1 MHRIFIIF
9 LFIASLLFA
18 APERSFH
25 TTPDR
30 EKDMIHMSIDVEV
43 DITAGTI
50 SGNVSHTF
58 TPFSSSTN
66 RVSFDT
72 ESTSIHR
79 VTLGNELLTFTQ
91 DSKNLWINLDKA
103 YGWEDTI
110 TVNIDFTSHPTI
122 GFYFVRPDS
131 SYPDKQLQG
140 WTQGEDIDNHFWVPL
155 HDYPNDKM
163 TWECNITV
171 DKPLTA
177 ISNGELVSVK
187 EIDDQQTFHWRENV
201 PNVTYLLSIA
211 VGEYK
216 KVEDEWDGIPV
227 NYWVYNHHDSEDAL
241 RSFGKTP
248 EMMEFFSEIT
258 GVRYPFEKYD
268 QTIVEDFMWGG
279 MENVT
284 STHQTDRTMHEE
296 NVRPIHTSD
305 GLVAH
310 ELAHQWFGDYLT
322 TRNWPNVWLN
332 EGFATYLDLLW
343 TEHYSGTE
351 LAEYERLQNLD
362 AAIGADKVHRRPT
375 LQPYFYN
382 SIELF
387 DANIY
392 AKGSIILNMIR
403 RYLGDDAFFRSLK
416 HYTQTHAA
424 KNVETTDLKK
434 AIEVTTGKNLDW
446 FFEQWVYKP
455 GVPDI
460 TASYRYNRRS
470 NMVSVTLKQT
480 QDIKATSLFKLPMTV
495 VIDDGRINRYKLF
508 FDKEEDTF
516 TFPAETKPRMVI
528 VDEGFQIPKNLMFK
542 KKTDEL
548 LYQLQHAPAPND
560 RIWAARELRE
570 TRSTNKIHSTL
581 VSILTEEPKWYVRRE
596 AVKTYQKLK
605 PRKGETDL
613 MMHYESQDERVQR
626 SIVDALKEYETDE
639 VSAFLID
646 VIENEENDYIVSTAL
661 SSLIKIDLEKA
672 KEKFDWAMDQESHS
686 ETIRSTALN
695 ILTEEKTDENLEK
708 LKDMAVYGN
717 ASYNL
722 RPTIF
727 KRIASFRKEHPEL
740 IDYFSKNLYDKSRNV
755 RWVCADQIIQFGS
768 ADQFADVLE
777 MADIDP
783 LRGRRISGIY
793 DALDQRQEKA
803 KKSKD
808 RKELKEVKK
817 MQDIFT
823 EFAEDWSNKN

>member
-1 MHRIFIIF
+1 MHRIPIIF

-18 APERSFH
+18 APKRSFH

-43 DITAGTI
+43 DIAEGTI
-50 SGNVSHTF
+50 SGTVSHTF
-58 TPFSSSTN
+58 SPFSNSMK

-79 VTLGNELLTFTQ
+79 ITLRDKLLNYTQ
-91 DSKNLWINLDKA
+91 DGENLWIDLDKT

-110 TVNIDFTSHPTI
+110 TVSIEFTSRPTI
-122 GFYFVRPDS
+122 GFYFIRPDS
-131 SYPDKQLQG
+131 SYPNKQFQG
-140 WTQGEDIDNHFWVPL
+140 WTQGEDTDNHFWIPL

-163 TWECNITV
+163 TWECKITV

-177 ISNGELVSVK
+177 ISNGELVSVQEK
-187 EIDDQQTFHWRENV
+187 GEQRTFHWRENI
-201 PNVTYLLSIA
+201 PNVSYLLSIA
-211 VGEYK
+211 VGDYQ
-216 KVEDEWDGIPV
+216 KVEDEWEDIPV
-227 NYWVYNHHDSEDAL
+227 NYWIYNYHDREDAL

-248 EMMEFFSEIT
+248 KMMEFFSEIT

-268 QTIVEDFMWGG
+268 QVIIEDFMWGG

-284 STHQTDRTMHEE
+284 STHQTDKTMHEAD
-296 NVRPIHTSD
+296 VRPIHTSD

-322 TRNWPNVWLN
+322 TRNWPNIWLN

-343 TEHYSGTE
+343 TEHDSGPE

-362 AAIGADKVHRRPT
+362 AAIGADKAHRRPT

-387 DANIY
+387 NANIY
-392 AKGSIILNMIR
+392 AKGSVILNMIR
-403 RYLGDDAFFRSLK
+403 RNLGDDAFFRSLK
-416 HYTQTHAA
+416 YYTQTHAA
-424 KNVETTDLKK
+424 QNVETTDLKR
-434 AIEVTTGKNLDW
+434 AIEMTTGKNLDW

-460 TASYRYNRRS
+460 TVSYRYNRRS
-470 NMVSVTLKQT
+470 KMVSITLKQT
-480 QDIKATSLFKLPMTV
+480 QDINAASLFKLPMTV
-495 VIDDGRINRYKLF
+495 VIDDGSIHRYELF
-508 FDKEEDTF
+508 FDKDEDTF

-528 VDEGFQIPKNLMFK
+528 VDEGFQIPKNLTFK

-560 RIWAARELRE
+560 RIWAARELRK

-605 PRKGETDL
+605 PRKGEADL
-613 MMHYESQDERVQR
+613 MIHYENQDARVQR
-626 SIVDALKEYETDE
+626 SIVDALKEYKSDE
-639 VSAFLID
+639 VSSFLID

-661 SSLIKIDLEKA
+661 SSLIKIDFEKA
-672 KEKFDWAMDQESHS
+672 KEKFDWAMKQESHG
-686 ETIRSTALN
+686 ETIRFTALN
-695 ILTEEKTDENLEK
+695 ILTEEKTDKNLEK
-708 LKDMAVYGN
+708 LKNMAVYGN
-717 ASYNL
+717 APYNL
-722 RPTIF
+722 RPSIF
-727 KRIASFRKEHPEL
+727 NRIASFRKENPEL
-740 IDYFSKNLYDKSRNV
+740 IDYFSKNLYDKNRNV
-755 RWVCADQIIQFGS
+755 RWVCADQIIRFGS

-783 LRGRRISGIY
+783 LRGGRISNIY
-793 DALDQRQEKA
+793 DALDRRQEKA

-808 RKELKEVKK
+808 RKEIKK
-817 MQDIFT
+817 MQEMFT
-823 EFAEDWSNKN
+823 EYADDWSNKK